1 MDLEERLA
9 LVMKEPTQEV
19 VPADGLRGLL
29 ESNEHPKHY
38 IGFEI
43 SGLLH
48 VGSLIVSGIK
58 INDLKTAGFQTQVL
72 LADWH
77 SIINDKLGGDWKA
90 IEKASGYYEEA
101 FKLFCPGVKIV
112 RGSDYYDNDYW
123 RDVIQFSKNVTLP
136 RATRCMQIMGRSE
149 TASLDVAKFFYPSMQ
164 AVDMKHLEVDL
175 AHAGMD
181 QRKVHMLA
189 RDVYP
194 KMGWKPPVALHHEI
208 LPSLLKP
215 EEGGEDRMDS
225 KMSKSKPNTA
235 VFVHDSTEAIGKK
248 LAKAY
253 CPQEAEGNPVLAV
266 ARVCCFRNDSM
277 VIERPE
283 KFGGDL
289 EFASYAE
296 LEKEYLGGKLH
307 AADLKNG
314 VAAGLDALIA
324 PVRKHFEEHPEFLRV
339 YDTAAVTR

>member
-19 VPADGLRGLL
+19 VPGDGLRELL

-58 INDLKTAGFQTQVL
+58 INDLKAAGFETQVL

-77 SIINDKLGGDWKA
+77 SFINDKLGGDWNA
-90 IEKASGYYEEA
+90 INKASEYYEEA

-123 RDVIQFSKNVTLP
+123 CDVINFSKNVTLP
-136 RATRCMQIMGRSE
+136 RATRCMQIMGRSNAE
-149 TASLDVAKFFYPSMQ
+149 ALDVAKFFYPSMQ

-215 EEGGEDRMDS
+215 GEGEGRMDS

-235 VFVHDSTEAIGKK
+235 VFIHDSIDLINKK

-253 CPQEAEGNPVLAV
+253 CPPEAEGNPVLAL
-266 ARVCCFRNDSM
+266 ARVTCFRNGPM
-277 VIERPE
+277 AVERPE
-283 KFGGDL
+283 KFGGNL
-289 EFASYAE
+289 EFASYVE
-296 LEKEYLGGKLH
+296 LEKDYLGGKLH

-314 VAAGLDALIA
+314 VAAGLDSLIA
-324 PVRKHFEEHPEFLRV
+324 PMRKHFEEHPEFLQV
-339 YDTAAVTR
+339 YESSEITR